1 MFVNDEAVELLKKIL
16 DSCDQTIR
24 ENIVLRKMLE
34 QVGVTDW
41 ADILKRNL
49 DRLVIASELDEHL
62 KAFRGQRQRLFQLL
76 TGSGP
81 DDRTPPPSGKPH

>member
-16 DSCDQTIR
+16 DSCDETIR
-24 ENIVLRKMLE
+24 KNLVLQKMLE

-41 ADILKRNL
+41 ADILTRNL
-49 DRLVIASELDEHL
+49 DRPEIASELDEHL
-62 KAFRGQRQRLFQLL
+62 KALQGQRQRLFQLL

-81 DDRTPPPSGKPH
+81 DDRIPPPTGKPH